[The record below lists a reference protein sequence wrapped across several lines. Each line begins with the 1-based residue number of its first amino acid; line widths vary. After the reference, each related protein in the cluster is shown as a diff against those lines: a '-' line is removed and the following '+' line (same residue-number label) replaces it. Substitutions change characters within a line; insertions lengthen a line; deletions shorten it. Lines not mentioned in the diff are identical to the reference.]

1 MVPDDPRELR
11 FKYPE
16 ELQAEMAALLPPQA
30 RHPSRRWWPWAASA
44 RYCSSLKNA
53 SRVRNV

>member
-1 MVPDDPRELR
+1 MLPDDPRELR

-30 RHPSRRWWPWAASA
+30 RDLPQRWRPSAASA

>member
-1 MVPDDPRELR
+1 MIPDDPGELR

-16 ELQAEMAALLPPQA
+16 ELQAEAQA
-30 RHPSRRWWPWAASA
+30 PRLTATRRGAGGPWASAAS
-44 RYCSSLKNA
+44 YCSNLKNA

>member
-1 MVPDDPRELR
+1 MIPDDPRELR

-16 ELQAEMAALLPPQA
+16 ELQAEAQAPPPD
-30 RHPSRRWWPWAASA
+30 RYPSRRWWPWASA
-44 RYCSSLKNA
+44 APYCSNLKNA

>member
-1 MVPDDPRELR
+1 MLPDDPRELR

-16 ELQAEMAALLPPQA
+16 ELQAEMQPLLPPQA
-30 RHPSRRWWPWAASA
+30 SHPSRRWWPWDASV